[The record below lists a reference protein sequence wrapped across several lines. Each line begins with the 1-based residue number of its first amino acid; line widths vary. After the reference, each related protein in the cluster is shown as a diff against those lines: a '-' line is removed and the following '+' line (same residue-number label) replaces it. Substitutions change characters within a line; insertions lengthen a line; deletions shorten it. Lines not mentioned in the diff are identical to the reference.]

1 MRRGFT
7 HTLRRELRL
16 AFRQGG
22 DSLLVVMFFVLAVV
36 LFPLGAGPE
45 PGILSRIGAGIIWVS
60 ALLAAMLSMDRLY
73 QADFEDG
80 SLELLVLSPAPLE
93 IIVLAKAAAH
103 WLTTGLPLI
112 AASPLLGLLLN
123 LEAEGIAVML
133 ASLALGTPALSLV
146 GAIGAALV
154 LGARR
159 GGVLISLLILPLF
172 IPVLIFGVGAVD
184 AALLEL
190 TYRPQL
196 MVLGALLLLAAA
208 LGPWAAAAAVRQ
220 AVA

>member
-1 MRRGFT
+1 MRGFT
-7 HTLRRELRL
+7 HTLRRELGL
-16 AFRQGG
+16 ALRQGG
-22 DSLLVVMFFVLAVV
+22 DSLLVVMFFVLVVV

-45 PGILSRIGAGIIWVS
+45 PGILGRIGAGIIWVA

-73 QADFEDG
+73 QSDFEDG

-112 AASPLLGLLLN
+112 VASPLLGLLLN
-123 LEAEGIAVML
+123 LEAGGIAVML
-133 ASLALGTPALSLV
+133 VSLALGTPALSLV

-172 IPVLIFGVGAVD
+172 IPILIFGVGAVD

-208 LGPWAAAAAVRQ
+208 LSPWAAAAAVRQ

>member
-1 MRRGFT
+1 MRGFT
-7 HTLRRELRL
+7 DTLRRELRL
-16 AFRQGG
+16 ALRLGG
-22 DSLLVVMFFVLAVV
+22 DSLLVVMFFVLVVV
-36 LFPLGAGPE
+36 LFPFGVGPE

-73 QADFEDG
+73 QSDFEDG

-93 IIVLAKAAAH
+93 TIVLAKAAAH

-112 AASPLLGLLLN
+112 VASPLLGLLLN
-123 LEAEGIAVML
+123 LEAGGIAVML
-133 ASLALGTPALSLV
+133 VSLTLGTPALSLV

-172 IPVLIFGVGAVD
+172 IPILIFGVGAVD

-208 LGPWAAAAAVRQ
+208 LSPWAAATAVRQ

>member
-1 MRRGFT
+1 MRGFT
-7 HTLRRELRL
+7 DTLRRELRL
-16 AFRQGG
+16 ALRQGG
-22 DSLLVVMFFVLAVV
+22 DSLLVVMFFVLVVV

-73 QADFEDG
+73 QSDFEDG

-112 AASPLLGLLLN
+112 VASPLLGLLLN

-133 ASLALGTPALSLV
+133 VSLALGTPALSLV
-146 GAIGAALV
+146 GAIAAALI

-172 IPVLIFGVGAVD
+172 IPILIFGVGAVD

-208 LGPWAAAAAVRQ
+208 LSPWAAAAAIRQ

>member
-1 MRRGFT
+1 MRGFT
-7 HTLRRELRL
+7 DTLRRELRL
-16 AFRQGG
+16 ALRQGG
-22 DSLLVVMFFVLAVV
+22 DSLLVVMFFVLVVV

-73 QADFEDG
+73 QSDFEDG

-112 AASPLLGLLLN
+112 VASPLLGLLLN
-123 LEAEGIAVML
+123 LEAEGSAVML
-133 ASLALGTPALSLV
+133 VSLTLGTPALSLV

-172 IPVLIFGVGAVD
+172 IPILIFGVGAVD

-208 LGPWAAAAAVRQ
+208 FSPWAAAAAVRQ

>member
-1 MRRGFT
+1 MRGFT
-7 HTLRRELRL
+7 DTLRRELRL
-16 AFRQGG
+16 ALRQGG
-22 DSLLVVMFFVLAVV
+22 DSLLVVMFFVLVVV

-73 QADFEDG
+73 QSDFEDG

-112 AASPLLGLLLN
+112 VASPLLGLLLN
-123 LEAEGIAVML
+123 LEAEGMAVML
-133 ASLALGTPALSLV
+133 VSLTLGTPALSLV
-146 GAIGAALV
+146 GAIAAALV

-172 IPVLIFGVGAVD
+172 VPILIFGVGAVD

-208 LGPWAAAAAVRQ
+208 LSPWAAAAAVRQ

>member
-1 MRRGFT
+1 MRGFT
-7 HTLRRELRL
+7 DTLRRELRL
-16 AFRQGG
+16 ALRQGG
-22 DSLLVVMFFVLAVV
+22 DSLLVVMFFVLVVV

-73 QADFEDG
+73 QSDFEDG

-112 AASPLLGLLLN
+112 VASPLLGLLLN
-123 LEAEGIAVML
+123 LEAEGSAVML
-133 ASLALGTPALSLV
+133 VSLTLGTPALSLV

-172 IPVLIFGVGAVD
+172 IPILIFGVGAVD

-208 LGPWAAAAAVRQ
+208 LSPWAAAAAVRQ

>member
-1 MRRGFT
+1 MRGFT
-7 HTLRRELRL
+7 DTLRRELRL
-16 AFRQGG
+16 ALRQGG
-22 DSLLVVMFFVLAVV
+22 DSLLVVMFFVLVVV

-73 QADFEDG
+73 QSDFEDG

-112 AASPLLGLLLN
+112 VASPLLGLLLN
-123 LEAEGIAVML
+123 LEAEGIGVML
-133 ASLALGTPALSLV
+133 VSLTLGTPALSLV
-146 GAIGAALV
+146 GAIAAALV

-172 IPVLIFGVGAVD
+172 IPILIFGVGAVD

-208 LGPWAAAAAVRQ
+208 LSPWAAAAAVRQ

>member
-1 MRRGFT
+1 MIRGFT
-7 HTLRRELRL
+7 DTLRRELRL
-16 AFRQGG
+16 ALRQGG
-22 DSLLVVMFFVLAVV
+22 DSLLVVMFFVLVVV

-73 QADFEDG
+73 QSDFEDG

-112 AASPLLGLLLN
+112 VASPLLGLLLN
-123 LEAEGIAVML
+123 LEAEGIGVML
-133 ASLALGTPALSLV
+133 VSLTLGTPALSLV
-146 GAIGAALV
+146 GAIAAALV

-172 IPVLIFGVGAVD
+172 IPILIFGVGAVD

-208 LGPWAAAAAVRQ
+208 LSPWAAAAAVRQ

>member
-1 MRRGFT
+1 MRGFT
-7 HTLRRELRL
+7 DTLRRELRL
-16 AFRQGG
+16 ALRQGG
-22 DSLLVVMFFVLAVV
+22 DSLLVMMFFVLVVV

-45 PGILSRIGAGIIWVS
+45 PGILGRIGAGIIWVS

-73 QADFEDG
+73 QSDFEDG

-112 AASPLLGLLLN
+112 VASPLLGLLLN
-123 LEAEGIAVML
+123 LEAEGMAVML
-133 ASLALGTPALSLV
+133 VSLSLGTPALSLV
-146 GAIGAALV
+146 GAIAAALV

-172 IPVLIFGVGAVD
+172 VPILIFGVGAVD

-208 LGPWAAAAAVRQ
+208 LSPWAAAAAVRQ

>member
-1 MRRGFT
+1 MRGFT
-7 HTLRRELRL
+7 DTLRRELRL
-16 AFRQGG
+16 ALRQGG
-22 DSLLVVMFFVLAVV
+22 DSLLVVMFFVLVVV

-73 QADFEDG
+73 QSDFEDG

-112 AASPLLGLLLN
+112 VASPLLGLLLN

-133 ASLALGTPALSLV
+133 VSLTLGTPALSLV

-172 IPVLIFGVGAVD
+172 IPILIFGVGAVD

-208 LGPWAAAAAVRQ
+208 LSPWAAAAAVRQ

>member
-1 MRRGFT
+1 MRGFT
-7 HTLRRELRL
+7 DTLRRELRL
-16 AFRQGG
+16 ALRQGG
-22 DSLLVVMFFVLAVV
+22 VSLLVVMFFVLVVV

-73 QADFEDG
+73 QSDFEDG

-112 AASPLLGLLLN
+112 VASPLLGLLLN
-123 LEAEGIAVML
+123 LEAEGMAVML
-133 ASLALGTPALSLV
+133 VSLTLGTPALSLV
-146 GAIGAALV
+146 GAIAAALV

-172 IPVLIFGVGAVD
+172 VPILIFGVGAVD

-208 LGPWAAAAAVRQ
+208 LSPWAAAAAVRQ

>member
-1 MRRGFT
+1 MTRGFT
-7 HTLRRELRL
+7 QTLRRELRL
-16 AFRQGG
+16 ALRQGG
-22 DSLLVVMFFVLAVV
+22 DSLLVVMFFVLVVV

-73 QADFEDG
+73 QSDFEDG

-133 ASLALGTPALSLV
+133 VSLALGTPALSLV
-146 GAIGAALV
+146 GAIAAALV

-159 GGVLISLLILPLF
+159 GGVLISLLVLPLF
-172 IPVLIFGVGAVD
+172 VPILIFGVGAVD

>member
-1 MRRGFT
+1 MIRGFT
-7 HTLRRELRL
+7 DTLRRELRL
-16 AFRQGG
+16 ALRQGG
-22 DSLLVVMFFVLAVV
+22 DSLLVVMFFVLVVV

-73 QADFEDG
+73 QSDFEDG

-112 AASPLLGLLLN
+112 VASPLLGLLLN

-133 ASLALGTPALSLV
+133 ASLTLGTPALSLV
-146 GAIGAALV
+146 GAIAAALV

-172 IPVLIFGVGAVD
+172 IPILIFGVGAVD

-196 MVLGALLLLAAA
+196 MVLSALLLLAAA
-208 LGPWAAAAAVRQ
+208 LSPWAAAAAVRQ

>member
-1 MRRGFT
+1 
-7 HTLRRELRL
+7 
-16 AFRQGG
+16 
-22 DSLLVVMFFVLAVV
+22 MFFVLAVV

-60 ALLAAMLSMDRLY
+60 ALLAAMLSMDRLF
-73 QADFEDG
+73 QSDFEDG
-80 SLELLVLSPAPLE
+80 SLELLVVSPAPLE

-172 IPVLIFGVGAVD
+172 IPILIFGAGAVD

>member
-1 MRRGFT
+1 MRGFT
-7 HTLRRELRL
+7 DTLRRELRL
-16 AFRQGG
+16 ALRQGG
-22 DSLLVVMFFVLAVV
+22 DSLLVVMFFVLVVV

-73 QADFEDG
+73 QSDFEDG

-112 AASPLLGLLLN
+112 VASPLLGLLLN
-123 LEAEGIAVML
+123 LEAGGIAVML
-133 ASLALGTPALSLV
+133 VSLALGTPALSLV

-172 IPVLIFGVGAVD
+172 IPILIFGVGAVD

-208 LGPWAAAAAVRQ
+208 LSPWAAAAAIRQ

>member
-1 MRRGFT
+1 MRGFT
-7 HTLRRELRL
+7 DTLRRELRL
-16 AFRQGG
+16 ALRQGG
-22 DSLLVVMFFVLAVV
+22 DSLLVVMFFVLVVV

-73 QADFEDG
+73 QSDFEDG

-112 AASPLLGLLLN
+112 VASPLLGLLLN
-123 LEAEGIAVML
+123 LEVEGMAVML
-133 ASLALGTPALSLV
+133 VSLTLGTPALSLV
-146 GAIGAALV
+146 GAIAAALV

-172 IPVLIFGVGAVD
+172 VPILIFGVGAVD

-208 LGPWAAAAAVRQ
+208 LSPWAAAAAVRQ

>member
-1 MRRGFT
+1 MRGFT
-7 HTLRRELRL
+7 DTLRRELRL
-16 AFRQGG
+16 ALRQGG
-22 DSLLVVMFFVLAVV
+22 DSLLVVMFFVLVVV

-73 QADFEDG
+73 QSDFEDG

-93 IIVLAKAAAH
+93 IVVLAKAAAH

-112 AASPLLGLLLN
+112 VASPLLGLLLN
-123 LEAEGIAVML
+123 LEAEGSAVML
-133 ASLALGTPALSLV
+133 VSLTLGTPALSLV

-172 IPVLIFGVGAVD
+172 IPILIFGVGAVD

-208 LGPWAAAAAVRQ
+208 LSPWAAAAAVRQ

>member
-1 MRRGFT
+1 MIRGFT
-7 HTLRRELRL
+7 DTLRRELRL
-16 AFRQGG
+16 ALRQGG
-22 DSLLVVMFFVLAVV
+22 DSLLVVMFFVLVVV

-73 QADFEDG
+73 QSDFEDG

-112 AASPLLGLLLN
+112 VASPLLGLLLN
-123 LEAEGIAVML
+123 LEAEGSAVML
-133 ASLALGTPALSLV
+133 VSLTLGTPALSLV

-172 IPVLIFGVGAVD
+172 IPILIFGVGAVD

-208 LGPWAAAAAVRQ
+208 LSPWAAAAAVRQ

>member
-1 MRRGFT
+1 MRGFT
-7 HTLRRELRL
+7 DTLRRELRL
-16 AFRQGG
+16 ALRQGG
-22 DSLLVVMFFVLAVV
+22 DSLLVVMFFVLVVV

-73 QADFEDG
+73 QSDFEDG

-112 AASPLLGLLLN
+112 VASPLLGLLLN
-123 LEAEGIAVML
+123 LETEGIAVML
-133 ASLALGTPALSLV
+133 VSLTLGTPALSLV
-146 GAIGAALV
+146 GAIAAALV

-172 IPVLIFGVGAVD
+172 IPILIFGVGAVD

-208 LGPWAAAAAVRQ
+208 LSPWAAAAAVRQ

>member
-1 MRRGFT
+1 MRGFT
-7 HTLRRELRL
+7 DTLRRELRL
-16 AFRQGG
+16 ALRQGG
-22 DSLLVVMFFVLAVV
+22 DSLLVVMFFVLVVV

-45 PGILSRIGAGIIWVS
+45 PGILSRIGAGIIWIS

-73 QADFEDG
+73 QSDFEDG

-112 AASPLLGLLLN
+112 VASPLLGLLLN
-123 LEAEGIAVML
+123 LEAEGIGVML
-133 ASLALGTPALSLV
+133 VSLTLGTPALSLV
-146 GAIGAALV
+146 GAIAAALV

-172 IPVLIFGVGAVD
+172 IPILIFGVGAVD

-208 LGPWAAAAAVRQ
+208 LSPWAAAAAVRQ